1 MLKKTKTNY
10 EDSADNDAL
19 GTALHGQIRVY
30 VELQVNVSVVLKYPV
45 RFEKTGPTPDGQDK
59 VLA

>member
-1 MLKKTKTNY
+1 MTTY

-45 RFEKTGPTPDGQDK
+45 HFETNWIDTGRST
-59 VLA
+59 